1 MTCPPL
7 ISKPFFAQSKW
18 PQARNP
24 AHTARRTFA
33 AERRA
38 QLLGVAGSRAARHAA
53 RRRQINGSL
62 THRLFQEM
70 VLGSQ
75 VFRDTCGMTPYLPSR
90 DSLLAHDRP
99 ILAAAARERL
109 LNWLRAHRPLR
120 GAVFT
125 NRPSQGPQD
134 AIGAPEAEL
143 GLAAAGMELLPLV
156 GRGGLAWL
164 AEQRSLAPDRLLKP
178 SAVHAL
184 AALRRATGDPLEAAL
199 QAAAALTLDEQGD
212 SGWRML
218 AGAEIFVFEDSV
230 KGLHSLRA
238 AQGRL
243 ESLGGHVP
251 AHLSGIAK
259 SPHKRQGL
267 EAAGA

>member
-1 MTCPPL
+1 M
-7 ISKPFFAQSKW
+7 
-18 PQARNP
+18 
-24 AHTARRTFA
+24 
-33 AERRA
+33 AE
-38 QLLGVAGSRAARHAA
+38 
-53 RRRQINGSL
+53 
-62 THRLFQEM
+62 
-70 VLGSQ
+70 
-75 VFRDTCGMTPYLPSR
+75 
-90 DSLLAHDRP
+90 
-99 ILAAAARERL
+99 
-109 LNWLRAHRPLR
+109 AHRPLR

-143 GLAAAGMELLPLV
+143 GLAAGMELLPLV

-243 ESLGGHVP
+243 ESLGVTCRP
-251 AHLSGIAK
+251 ILVGIAK